1 MSMIYDFRENIKNDE
16 LKSISKVIK
25 AGGLIVFPT
34 ETVYGIGADATNKDA
49 VAKIFKAKG
58 RPQDN
63 PLIVH
68 VDSIKMVKRYVS
80 SINDT
85 EKKLM
90 EKFWPGPLT
99 IILKSNGILPDNV
112 TAGLSTVGIRMP
124 DNNIALEI
132 IKQADIPIAAP
143 SANVSGRPSGTKL
156 EDIYDELKEKVEVF
170 VDGGDTD
177 IGIESTVVKVDEE
190 NVVNILRPG
199 KISKE
204 DIEEIG
210 LRVRLD
216 KHIFEDVKEGEK
228 VESPGMKHRHYAP
241 KTKTVLLE
249 YNEDNS
255 IMLDKV
261 RAYIDNNSNKKI
273 GIICFSEHEEYYKKL
288 GIKCITISSINNN
301 LEMSKNIFSY
311 LRKIDKLNI
320 DVCIIEGVKKEKI
333 GTAIMNRLIRACEY
347 NIL

>member
-1 MSMIYDFRENIKNDE
+1 
-16 LKSISKVIK
+16 
-25 AGGLIVFPT
+25 
-34 ETVYGIGADATNKDA
+34 
-49 VAKIFKAKG
+49 
-58 RPQDN
+58 
-63 PLIVH
+63 
-68 VDSIKMVKRYVS
+68 
-80 SINDT
+80 
-85 EKKLM
+85 M
-90 EKFWPGPLT
+90 EMFWPGPLT
-99 IILKSNGILPDNV
+99 VILKSNGILPDNV

-132 IKQADIPIAAP
+132 IKKAGTPIAAP

-156 EDIYDELKEKVEVF
+156 EDIYEELKEKVELF
-170 VDGGDTD
+170 VNGGNTD

-210 LRVRLD
+210 LKVRLD
-216 KHIFEDVKEGEK
+216 KHIFEDVKDGEK

-241 KTKTVLLE
+241 KTKTILLE
-249 YNEDNS
+249 YNEDSS
-255 IMLDKV
+255 IMQDKV
-261 RAYIDNNSNKKI
+261 REYIDNNSNKKI
-273 GIICFSEHEEYYKKL
+273 GIICFSEHEEYYKNM
-288 GIKCITISSINNN
+288 GIKCITISSVNNN
-301 LEMSKNIFSY
+301 LEMSRNIFSY

-320 DVCIIEGVKKEKI
+320 DICIIEGVKKEKI